1 MAAQFLPNGC
11 SRKMPLSFRSFEWGR
26 LLEHSFLEH
35 FCLDQ
40 FSVILGKFYMQD
52 SRTPRLLEHFWVPI
66 LGASCSNKLFV
77 GTVRPSWTRQL
88 HKRILWE
95 LISEKNYRATTKGQ
109 NRFIIFHTFSH
120 FFIIF
125 PQGRSPSKQRVLAQ
139 GEQKRRK
146 DNKKKRANRFCTLV
160 VARLS
165 SSYYYSNY
173 THTHI
178 CYTKESFPKY
188 LCNHFGPHD

>member
-1 MAAQFLPNGC
+1 MYGFEDSPPRQKPLVSLGLWTPSDDVDFQRPSDISGNYLDAFVWGRPLSLLGRFLSLSFFWFSGLLGGHPLHNSRSKNQGAAQFLPNGC

-77 GTVRPSWTRQL
+77 GTVRPSQ
-88 HKRILWE
+88 
-95 LISEKNYRATTKGQ
+95 
-109 NRFIIFHTFSH
+109 
-120 FFIIF
+120 
-125 PQGRSPSKQRVLAQ
+125 RS
-139 GEQKRRK
+139 
-146 DNKKKRANRFCTLV
+146 T
-160 VARLS
+160 
-165 SSYYYSNY
+165 
-173 THTHI
+173 
-178 CYTKESFPKY
+178 
-188 LCNHFGPHD
+188 